1 MYICTVYFF
10 SVKFFETAIEIPEG
24 GYYPQITLNSEG
36 ECVKLIE
43 KYPWRPDP
51 NKVCMTP

>member
-1 MYICTVYFF
+1 MYIYTVYFF

-36 ECVKLIE
+36 ECVKLME